1 MKSIS
6 STTSRKTAVIG
17 AGILALTLTAA
28 ITGTNAIAASGA
40 GTPSQANTAQLFDG
54 NQRYAGAKAKHPNQG
69 NVRREEVAKG
79 QKPFAIVVSCSD
91 SRVPPE
97 VIFDQGLGDLFVV
110 RTAGHVVDKVAMGSI
125 EYAVAKL
132 GARSV
137 VVLGHER
144 CGAVQAA
151 LEHAQ
156 VPGSIGSVVD
166 AITPGI
172 ASVTGTDAAAM
183 DRAIALN
190 VKAVVEQLRT
200 ASPVL
205 TPFVT
210 DGSLEVSGAVYD
222 LDSGKVTRIEGG
234 RAQ

>member
-1 MKSIS
+1 MKNIS
-6 STTSRKTAVIG
+6 RRASRKTAVIG
-17 AGILALTLTAA
+17 VSVVTLMLAGA
-28 ITGTNAIAASGA
+28 IAGTNALATSAAGAAS
-40 GTPSQANTAQLFDG
+40 PANTGKLFEG
-54 NQRYAGAKAKHPNQG
+54 NVRYAEAKAKHPNQG
-69 NVRREEVAKG
+69 RVRREEVAKG

-151 LEHAQ
+151 LERTQ
-156 VPGSIGSVVD
+156 VPGSIGTIVD
-166 AITPGI
+166 AIAPGI
-172 ASVTGTDAAAM
+172 ASVSGTDAAAM

-190 VKAVVEQLRT
+190 VSAVVGQLRS

-222 LDSGKVTRIEGG
+222 LDSGKVTRIESLH
-234 RAQ
+234 AK

>member
-1 MKSIS
+1 MKNIS
-6 STTSRKTAVIG
+6 RATSRRIGVIG
-17 AGILALTLTAA
+17 VSVVTLMLAGA
-28 ITGTNAIAASGA
+28 IAGTNALATSAAGAAS
-40 GTPSQANTAQLFDG
+40 PANTGKLFGG
-54 NQRYAGAKAKHPNQG
+54 NGRYVEAKAKHPNQG
-69 NVRREEVAKG
+69 RVRREEVAKG

-151 LEHAQ
+151 LERTQ
-156 VPGSIGSVVD
+156 VPGSIGSIVD
-166 AITPGI
+166 AIAPGI
-172 ASVTGTDAAAM
+172 ASVSGTDAAAM
-183 DRAIALN
+183 DQAVALN
-190 VKAVVEQLRT
+190 VSAVVGQLRS

-205 TPFVT
+205 MPFVT
-210 DGSLEVSGAVYD
+210 DGSLEISGAVYD
-222 LDSGKVTRIEGG
+222 LDSGKVTRMEGR
-234 RAQ
+234 RAK